1 MTIVS
6 NMSRLGESFVFILSD
21 FILFHFILLQ
31 GVVKS
36 LRQSSKAKQ
45 SEAVAVG
52 LDILN
57 GGQTIGNM
65 QEELLRL
72 RRRQLNQE
80 SEAASQCA
88 ALTRE
93 LNSVNRVLNQ
103 TRDEL
108 ENLKEIHQG
117 RDGESLKVVESH
129 QLKEMTSQL
138 KAVRYQLDEQSTITM
153 VSV

>member
-1 MTIVS
+1 M
-6 NMSRLGESFVFILSD
+6 R
-21 FILFHFILLQ
+21 
-31 GVVKS
+31 K
-36 LRQSSKAKQ
+36 SSKAKQ

-72 RRRQLNQE
+72 RRRQLSQE
-80 SEAASQCA
+80 SDAAAQCS

-93 LNSVNRVLNQ
+93 LNSANRALNQ

-108 ENLKEIHQG
+108 ESLRGARHG
-117 RDGESLKVVESH
+117 RDGASMQAVESH
-129 QLKEMTSQL
+129 QLREMTSQL
-138 KAVRYQLDEQSTITM
+138 KVMRSQLEEQSTAAM
-153 VSV
+153 VSE

>member
-1 MTIVS
+1 MV
-6 NMSRLGESFVFILSD
+6 R
-21 FILFHFILLQ
+21 
-31 GVVKS
+31 S

-108 ENLKEIHQG
+108 ENLREIRQG

-138 KAVRYQLDEQSTITM
+138 KAVRYQLDEQSTTTM

>member
-1 MTIVS
+1 MV
-6 NMSRLGESFVFILSD
+6 R
-21 FILFHFILLQ
+21 
-31 GVVKS
+31 S
-36 LRQSSKAKQ
+36 LRKSSKAKQ

-80 SEAASQCA
+80 SEAAVQCA
-88 ALTRE
+88 ALTRQ
-93 LNSVNRVLNQ
+93 LNIANRALNE

-108 ENLKEIHQG
+108 ENLREVRQG
-117 RDGESLKVVESH
+117 RDGESLKAVESH
-129 QLKEMTSQL
+129 QLKEITSQL
-138 KAVRYQLDEQSTITM
+138 NAMRYQFDEQSIVTM
-153 VSV
+153 VRKSVCM